1 MALYDING
9 NEVLS
14 SGDSSG
20 SPVSELQRKFK
31 GKNIIW
37 LGDSIHAYSQW
48 DGVTIP
54 YLFEYHSGAKCYN
67 WCQGGMTMALTGAEN
82 YDCYSGVGMINAL
95 ISGDFTEQETYAT
108 ENHGTAQGNFLE
120 QVAEM
125 IAFDMST
132 ADNLIIE
139 FGTNDTLKDV
149 ALDNEENEFDTYTTG
164 GALRYMIKTTQTA
177 YPKLGITVCNVQKMT
192 GWLDSEHTKSYDSK
206 KQTDLINQICD
217 DLSIPVIDIYNLLGL
232 NDYTSTTLLSD
243 NLHRTHAG
251 KLKQVQIIEN
261 RMTQLF

>member
-20 SPVSELQRKFK
+20 SPVSELHRKFK

-67 WCQGGMTMALTGAEN
+67 WCQGGTTMAKMGVAS
-82 YDCYSGVGMINAL
+82 YDPFSGVGMVDAL
-95 ISGDFTEQETYAT
+95 ISRDFSEQETYMEDRYFT
-108 ENHGTAQGNFLE
+108 T

-125 IAFDMST
+125 KSFDMST
-132 ADNLIIE
+132 ANYMIIE

-149 ALDNEENEFDTYTTG
+149 TLDNEENLLDITTTG
-164 GALRYMIKTTQTA
+164 GALRYMIKTLQTA
-177 YPKLGITVCNVQKMT
+177 YPKLGIAVCNVQKMT
-192 GWLDSEHTKSYDSK
+192 GWLDAEHTKSYDSK

-232 NDYTSTTLLSD
+232 NDYTSSTLLSD